1 MKGKIKIRTMKDDLA
16 NANDDKNKNLT
27 EAKQDQNKPDIDTAE
42 ISGFSAMS
50 GATPDKLKDEEI
62 GELKNLI
69 KRISKDDKE
78 TSKERP
84 VKTEKGNIAT
94 NIENKETISEERADS
109 KNDEKEDLKNLINK
123 ISETIDKE
131 DDKPIQI
138 ENTDDKLNKDKES
151 EIEETEENKQSFW
164 SDISEKLK
172 DDESVKSQK
181 GNGDREKNQTTIKTV
196 ESIES
201 VSEKKEEEK
210 HDNSGILT
218 TKKLFEKERNLEDK
232 GEIRKTFYD
241 NDNNYQSP
249 ENRLIFGKQKKYSSV
264 SKRIKLKDKKDEI
277 ENLKNADEIK
287 EKQKII
293 SESEKYK
300 KLKSRVIKKYNIR
313 LFSLPW
319 KKIIPISVF
328 LIILSGA
335 VYYVLVRELS
345 ETPPEPPVVIIGTE
359 VERLAKIRNAVEL
372 TKDEIV
378 GTTDLER
385 IKINEKFNS
394 NEGIE
399 ELRIVIRQDGNIIS
413 LKEALKSVRIETEN
427 FPKDFWDT
435 TNNSYNLFAIKT
447 GEDNFRFG
455 IAIESNDI
463 ASLLKT
469 MGDWEQ
475 EDVDKRKMFYV
486 FEPFFTDSEIE
497 EDFGQNFRSTNYEYN
512 YIRYINLP
520 DQNISFDYFA
530 SDNILT
536 IVTSKENTSR
546 IIDILNDDV
555 YDYDDSYENY
565 DDYYDE
571 YDEYEYYDDY
581 EN

>member
-530 SDNILT
+530 SDNILI